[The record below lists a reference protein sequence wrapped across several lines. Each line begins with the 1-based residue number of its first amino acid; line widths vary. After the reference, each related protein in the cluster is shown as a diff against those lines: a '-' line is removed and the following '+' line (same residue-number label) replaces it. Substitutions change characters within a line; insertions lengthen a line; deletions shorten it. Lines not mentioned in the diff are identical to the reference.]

1 MVQKARQRLRK
12 IHIIFSNWGD
22 TRYLSKQNYIVKA
35 TLGYGAEPF
44 QIFQH
49 RRHSVRLMKG
59 VETSFWA
66 KLGGFINVNVKFQL
80 MPTAMTM
87 PTNVKALSS
96 CKNLCISKGLR
107 QKLLFC
113 H

>member
-1 MVQKARQRLRK
+1 MVQKTRQRLRK

-66 KLGGFINVNVKFQL
+66 KLGGLSTL
-80 MPTAMTM
+80 M
-87 PTNVKALSS
+87 LSFGS
-96 CKNLCISKGLR
+96 C
-107 QKLLFC
+107 QQP
-113 H
+113 